1 MPQGIRV
8 KIGLLLVLLSWL
20 LITTAS
26 AQIADPRDQ
35 PPSET
40 GLVSRLLPDVPLT
53 TSSGARTR
61 ITDIA
66 RERPLLL
73 TFVFTRCTGVCS
85 PFLRSWRAADRR
97 LGRGDAYAR
106 VVISFDP
113 RDTASDMAMLAH
125 HMELEEDG
133 ANWTFAVAEP
143 AAVRRLARAV
153 GFWWKWDERLQQFD
167 HPALLAA
174 VREGRL
180 VRLLVGGSMTVAR
193 LDELVR
199 EMSGEFVRSYPLP
212 GRVLFRCVLYNA
224 ANGQTSLDW
233 GFAILLLPPLVS
245 GGATWVLFAA
255 GSRARRP
262 TFSSHATR
270 DHIASGSTPHR
281 RY

>member
-1 MPQGIRV
+1 MKFWV
-8 KIGLLLVLLSWL
+8 LLVLLIGLSMT
-20 LITTAS
+20 IAS
-26 AQIADPRDQ
+26 TQSTDPRDQ

-40 GLVSRLLPDVPLT
+40 GLVSRLLPNVLLT
-53 TSSGARTR
+53 TSTGARTSLAH
-61 ITDIA
+61 IA

-73 TFVFTRCTGVCS
+73 TFVFTRCAGICS

-125 HMELEEDG
+125 HMELEEEG
-133 ANWTFAVAEP
+133 ADWTFAVAEP
-143 AAVRRLARAV
+143 ADVRRLARAV

-174 VREGRL
+174 VRDGRL

-212 GRVLFRCVLYNA
+212 GRVLFRCVQYNA
-224 ANGQTSLDW
+224 ATGQTSLDW
-233 GFAILLLPPLVS
+233 GFAILLLPPLIT

-255 GSRARRP
+255 GARARRP
-262 TFSSHATR
+262 NVSLAAGHHVFN
-270 DHIASGSTPHR
+270 DL
-281 RY
+281 